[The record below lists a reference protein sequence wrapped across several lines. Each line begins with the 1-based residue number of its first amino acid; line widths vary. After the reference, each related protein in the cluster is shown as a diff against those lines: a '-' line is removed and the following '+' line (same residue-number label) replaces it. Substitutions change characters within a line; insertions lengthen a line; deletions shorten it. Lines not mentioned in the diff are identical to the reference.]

1 MDIMKKGTPVLHRRA
16 DEVDPKEIGTTAF
29 VALLQDMV
37 ETMYAANGVGIA
49 APQVGVGK
57 RIFIAE
63 SAEGPIALI
72 NPVITRRSKKML
84 KDEEGCLSVPGEFDK
99 VLRHKEID
107 MEALTPTG
115 ECVAFTARD
124 FFARILQHE
133 LDHLDGTLYID
144 RVEEQK
150 KAK

>member
-1 MDIMKKGTPVLHRRA
+1 MLHQRAEEVTPTELGSPQFA
-16 DEVDPKEIGTTAF
+16 
-29 VALLQDMV
+29 ALIADMV

-49 APQVGVGK
+49 ATQVGVGK

-63 SAEGPIALI
+63 SAEGPIALV

-84 KDEEGCLSVPGEFDK
+84 KDEEGCLSIPGEFDK

-107 MEALTPTG
+107 VEALTPTG
-115 ECVAFTARD
+115 EKVAFTARD

-133 LDHLDGTLYID
+133 IDHLEGLLYVD
-144 RVEEQK
+144 RVQEQRG
-150 KAK
+150 